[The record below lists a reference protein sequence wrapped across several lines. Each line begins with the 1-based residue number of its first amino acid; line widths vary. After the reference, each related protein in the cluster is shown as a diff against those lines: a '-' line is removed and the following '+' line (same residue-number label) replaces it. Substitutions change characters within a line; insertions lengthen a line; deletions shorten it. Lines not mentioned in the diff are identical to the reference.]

1 MYRYYL
7 LHKPFGYLSQFTKE
21 VPDHK
26 VLSDLYQF
34 PKDVYPVGR
43 LDRDSEGLLLLT
55 NDKRLNK
62 DLLDPNANKSKTYW
76 VQIEGVPEE
85 QDLDTLRNGKLK
97 IRVNKKDHKCKTAK
111 VKFLG
116 NTIEIADREPPIR
129 ERANIPTSWVQIILT
144 EGKNRQIRKMF
155 AKIGFPVL
163 RLVRVG
169 LGGLSLDSMQT
180 GDIRELTR
188 LEALQALNK

>member
-26 VLSDLYQF
+26 VLSDLYEF

-76 VQIEGVPEE
+76 VQIEGIPEE

-144 EGKNRQIRKMF
+144 EGKNRQVRKMF

>member
-26 VLSDLYQF
+26 VLSDLHQF

-116 NTIEIADREPPIR
+116 NNIEIADREPPIR
-129 ERANIPTSWVQIILT
+129 ERANIPTSWVQISLT
-144 EGKNRQIRKMF
+144 EGKNRQVRKMF

>member
-21 VPDHK
+21 APDHK
-26 VLSDLYQF
+26 VLADLFQF

-62 DLLDPNANKSKTYW
+62 DLLDPNSNKPKTYW
-76 VQIEGVPEE
+76 VQIEGIPEE

-111 VKFLG
+111 VTFLG
-116 NTIEIADREPPIR
+116 DTIDITDREPPIR
-129 ERANIPTSWVQIILT
+129 ERANIPTSWVQITLT
-144 EGKNRQIRKMF
+144 EGKNRQVRKMF
-155 AKIGFPVL
+155 AKIDFPVL

-169 LGGLSLDSMQT
+169 LGGLTLDSLQP

-188 LEALQALNK
+188 LEALQALKK

>member
-7 LHKPFGYLSQFTKE
+7 IHKPFGYLSQFTKE

-116 NTIEIADREPPIR
+116 KTIEIADREPPIR

-144 EGKNRQIRKMF
+144 EGKNRQVRKMF

-163 RLVRVG
+163 RLVRVS

>member
-26 VLSDLYQF
+26 VLSDLYEF

-144 EGKNRQIRKMF
+144 EGKNRQVRKMF